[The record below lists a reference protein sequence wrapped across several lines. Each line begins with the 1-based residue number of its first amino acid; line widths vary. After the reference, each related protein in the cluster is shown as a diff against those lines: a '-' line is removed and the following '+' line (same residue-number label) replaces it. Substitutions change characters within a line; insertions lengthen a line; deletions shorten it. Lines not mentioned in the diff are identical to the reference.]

1 MLPGIQAFGGVNWD
15 SNDLLFHSNWLAWG
29 AKASWNVMRVF
40 SYPAIKKENEARA
53 DLNRTQAL
61 AMTMAVFTQ
70 VHAARA
76 RYVQQ
81 ALILRDASDY
91 LAVQRKILKQ
101 VKSSAA
107 EDATSDQALIREE
120 MNTLVASV
128 KFDIAHAD
136 LQNAFA
142 NVYATVGLDPY
153 GAGVTGAESVQA
165 LSSHLRS
172 VWIER
177 GDKSGS

>member
-1 MLPGIQAFGGVNWD
+1 
-15 SNDLLFHSNWLAWG
+15 
-29 AKASWNVMRVF
+29 MRVF

-53 DLNRTQAL
+53 DLNRKQAL

-70 VHAARA
+70 VHSARA
-76 RYVQQ
+76 RYAQQ
-81 ALILRDASDY
+81 ALILRDAAEY
-91 LAVQRKILKQ
+91 LSVQRKILKQ
-101 VKSSAA
+101 VQASAS
-107 EDATSDQALIREE
+107 EDATSEQSLIREE

-128 KFDIAHAD
+128 KHDIAHAD

-153 GAGVTGAESVQA
+153 GPGVTGDESVKA
-165 LSSHLRS
+165 LTAHLRS